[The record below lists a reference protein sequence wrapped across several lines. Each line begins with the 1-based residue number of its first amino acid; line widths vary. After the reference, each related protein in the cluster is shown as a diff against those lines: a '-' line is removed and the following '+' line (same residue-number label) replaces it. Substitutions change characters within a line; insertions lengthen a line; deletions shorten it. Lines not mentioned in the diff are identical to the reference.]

1 MPIDLSLGP
10 ISCLPLGPNLTT
22 EVSPINF
29 LKPKANK
36 NKWLWQICSSVVA
49 DFFSI
54 WSSGW
59 CIYHAW
65 WAETE
70 SRSVLLA
77 FRIFDCKISK
87 SVENGF
93 ALFKMILFAWW
104 FCSSLQAGICLW
116 NSGLERDSWGFVKGV
131 VCLLC
136 CRWRAEV
143 TVLKVLWPMLLAKQ
157 S

>member
-77 FRIFDCKISK
+77 FRILIAKFP
-87 SVENGF
+87 NQ
-93 ALFKMILFAWW
+93 LKMGLLYSRW
-104 FCSSLQAGICLW
+104 FCLHDGFVLVFKLGFVSEIVGWKEIP
-116 NSGLERDSWGFVKGV
+116 GGFVKGV